1 MRLLWNESSLSGCK
15 CPSEH
20 IKGIWILVSRSF
32 KLCEHSEET
41 SKKPAKGERETKG
54 RSVNALLMHPGHGQD
69 FSLWE
74 FCHAQFSST
83 ETSPRKDFLQESLDL
98 FFEETHC
105 YFTAKPRSSWGF
117 TCFSLLLRIP
127 HFSPAES
134 LSLPG
139 KDSPPCGARGAGLPR
154 HLPCLYIFQSFN
166 LSPHRALSHP
176 WLLQFACGNEEPSAE
191 HRAPG
196 PAYACSQW
204 GDHGSCWHIL
214 SFLFLFFSPLQSS
227 SFKIKIT
234 RKGEATEIKI

>member
-74 FCHAQFSST
+74 FCHAQLSST

-105 YFTAKPRSSWGF
+105 SFTAKPRSSWGF
-117 TCFSLLLRIP
+117 ACPFCSVSPISPQQSPSAFLERIPLPAVRGEQGCPVTCPVYTYFSLL
-127 HFSPAES
+127 
-134 LSLPG
+134 
-139 KDSPPCGARGAGLPR
+139 
-154 HLPCLYIFQSFN
+154 IF
-166 LSPHRALSHP
+166 
-176 WLLQFACGNEEPSAE
+176 LLIVPSAIPGSSNLPVVMRSPVPSTALQVPPT
-191 HRAPG
+191 RAPNEG
-196 PAYACSQW
+196 TTGLA
-204 GDHGSCWHIL
+204 DTSC
-214 SFLFLFFSPLQSS
+214 LFCFFFFPPFSHHHSKL
-227 SFKIKIT
+227 K
-234 RKGEATEIKI
+234 